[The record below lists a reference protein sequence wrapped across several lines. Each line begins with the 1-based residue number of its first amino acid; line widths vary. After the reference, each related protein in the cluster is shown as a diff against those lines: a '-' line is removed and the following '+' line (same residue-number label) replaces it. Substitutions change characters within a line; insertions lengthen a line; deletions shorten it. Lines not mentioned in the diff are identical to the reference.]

1 MLQSIEQRGYIF
13 QSTAG
18 VEQLLKSDTTV
29 FYLGFDCTAK
39 SLHVG
44 HLAPIMLAKKLKS
57 LGHKAIILL
66 GGGTTKI
73 GDPSGKNQMRKIIS
87 AEQIEQN
94 TNSIKK
100 IIKRFLGDA
109 IFVNNADWLDKINYI
124 DFL

>member
-94 TNSIKK
+94 TNSIKSK
-100 IIKRFLGDA
+100 IPLRKQK
-109 IFVNNADWLDKINYI
+109 V
-124 DFL
+124 